1 MAFVARVMTMGD
13 MSPAGL
19 SHAYYNSPDGEPEDV
34 VVGVLGYY
42 DTEEELRAKIDRD
55 IADFEDMTYCTI
67 EEGGGWVEVHE
78 CDDDD
83 LPYYVEREND

>member
-42 DTEEELRAKIDRD
+42 DTEEELQAKIKGD
-55 IADFEDMTYCTI
+55 IADFEDMTYTSI
-67 EEGGGWVEVHE
+67 EEGGGWVEVE
-78 CDDDD
+78 EIDDDE
-83 LPYYVEREND
+83 LPYYTDDN